1 MRSKKGFSLTE
12 CVVLLLIVALVLY
25 FATPRVIN
33 VINNARRNVFESKI
47 KEIHGNVLKEYV
59 TSGNTKFSNT
69 VPGLSGFSA
78 IKMENIEYYVEINS
92 KGEPLKIVMTDGTY
106 KFEMENLDGL
116 KSDAISSNV
125 FEAPENIEYDMNEDA
140 IIEEIVIKN

>member
-33 VINNARRNVFESKI
+33 VIHNARRNVFESKI
-47 KEIHGNVLKEYV
+47 KEIYGNVLKEYV
-59 TSGNTKFSNT
+59 TSGNTKYSNT
-69 VPGLSGFSA
+69 VPGLNGFSA

-92 KGEPLKIVMTDGTY
+92 KGEPLKIIMTDGNY
-106 KFEMENLDGL
+106 KFEMENSEGL
-116 KSDAISSNV
+116 KSEDISNNV
-125 FEAPENIEYDMNEDA
+125 IEAPENVEYDMNEEA
-140 IIEEIVIKN
+140 MIEEIVTKK